1 MWRRLQ
7 VVLMVLWCVGGCMLQ
22 DGGPLGAMQ
31 GAVKR
36 VGATPSPR
44 VSASPSASP
53 TPLATPAPY
62 YASPAPYERI
72 AYGLPPGPD
81 ALLWLYDRVRQDLLV
96 FPGAGVGITNVAEW
110 NPYQFYYDDR
120 RNIYLLDA
128 LREVRI
134 TLVDGFEVG
143 GFAFSPAFDGKN
155 NLYFLGTDDPDQA
168 QLFTGFAYVKAAP
181 QNGTDVIFGISTG
194 ASSGNGNGK
203 DDENGNGNGKS
214 NGNGNGGGNG
224 KDTGSATG
232 SVLAPVL
239 GIGEEIPLAP
249 VLGKPVFLSKINA
262 VGAERGGISSINVCG
277 TGDWVV
283 FTTVDG
289 GLYLYDTRRVVVQ
302 AVFADQEITRDMR
315 AVGATIDPI
324 WGRFVVWTDLGRRS
338 VFVLDRWTRAIDK
351 VPYAAIAWNAELV
364 ASPTFY
370 GHDPFNLILLVL
382 LPDGTFRLMV
392 YNLLTEQ
399 LINLT
404 LLNTVARGR

>member
-7 VVLMVLWCVGGCMLQ
+7 AVLMVLWCVAGCMLR

-31 GAVKR
+31 GAVRR

-53 TPLATPAPY
+53 SPEETPTPY

-72 AYGLPPGPD
+72 AYALPPGPD
-81 ALLWLYDRVRQDLLV
+81 SRLWLYDRIWQELFV
-96 FPGAGVGITNVAEW
+96 FPGAGVGLTNVAEW

-128 LREVRI
+128 LREIRI

-155 NLYFLGTDDPDQA
+155 NLYFLGTDDPA
-168 QLFTGFAYVKAAP
+168 RAELFTGFAYVKAAP
-181 QNGTDVIFGISTG
+181 QNGTDVIFGISPG
-194 ASSGNGNGK
+194 GPAGNGNGK
-203 DDENGNGNGKS
+203 ENGNGNGNGKE
-214 NGNGNGGGNG
+214 NGNGNGEG
-224 KDTGSATG
+224 KGTASG

-239 GIGEEIPLAP
+239 GIGEEVPLAP
-249 VLGKPVFLSKINA
+249 VLGKPIFLSKINA
-262 VGAERGGISSINVCG
+262 VGVEHGGISSINVCG

-302 AVFADQEITRDMR
+302 AIFADQEITGDMR
-315 AVGATIDPI
+315 AIGATIDPI

-338 VFVLDRWTRAIDK
+338 VFVLDRWTRAIDT

-370 GHDPFNLILLVL
+370 GNDPFNVILLVL
-382 LPDGTFRLMV
+382 LADGTFRLMT
-392 YNLLTEQ
+392 YNVLTEQ
-399 LINLT
+399 LTNLT